1 VLLSLLLAA
10 HEGEELAIALPAVM
24 LGAALLILKWA
35 ASNGGAVPEEEEP
48 PPPPPGPVADEE
60 ATRAELVHK

>member
-1 VLLSLLLAA
+1 VLYLLLAA

-35 ASNGGAVPEEEEP
+35 ASNDRSAEDDAPTAEVEETT
-48 PPPPPGPVADEE
+48 PG
-60 ATRAELVHK
+60 ELVGR

>member
-1 VLLSLLLAA
+1 MLLSLLLAA

-35 ASNGGAVPEEEEP
+35 ASNDGAVPEEDP
-48 PPPPPGPVADEE
+48 PAVVEEE
-60 ATRAELVHK
+60 APHSELVGR